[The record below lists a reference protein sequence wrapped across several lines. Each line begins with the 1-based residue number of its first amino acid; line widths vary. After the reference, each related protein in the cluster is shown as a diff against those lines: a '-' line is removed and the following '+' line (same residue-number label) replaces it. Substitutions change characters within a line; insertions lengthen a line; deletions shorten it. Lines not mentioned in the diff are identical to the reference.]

1 MLERLPAWTGKP
13 QRRGSA
19 APAMFLLR
27 PERYEAD
34 FLTEHAEMLDGVVL
48 LGRHLA
54 PPAAGS
60 REHEQG
66 MRGDELA
73 QRVRAAGIST
83 CTTRT
88 PRCSP

>member
-1 MLERLPAWTGKP
+1 
-13 QRRGSA
+13 
-19 APAMFLLR
+19 MFLLR

-48 LGRHLA
+48 LGRRLA

-73 QRVRAAGIST
+73 QRVRAAGISHLHDPDT
-83 CTTRT
+83 
-88 PRCSP
+88 RCSP